1 MPKILLFGAGLVAAP
16 FVDYVLRRKENTLV
30 IATRTI
36 AKGESLAK
44 GNEHRITCTTVD
56 VEDDASIDS
65 LVKDCDIAISLVPYI
80 HHANIIKSCVKF
92 AKNFVST
99 SYVSPAMEAFNDAA
113 IEAGITVMNEIGVDP
128 GVDHLYAMKVVDEV
142 HDKGGKLK
150 SFLSYCGGLPAPEN
164 SNNPL
169 GYVFSWSPRGVL
181 LAVRNAARFK
191 ENGKIV
197 DIAGP
202 DLLRLGA
209 KRIYTFPGY
218 ATYGYPNRDSSFY
231 DTRYGMPECDT
242 CLRGS
247 LRFEGNV
254 EIVQAFAD
262 CGLLSL
268 DSVEFLDASA
278 PEVSCA
284 DAMAKLLG
292 CADSEEATLK
302 AAVVQKANLAKEL
315 QHRVLGGFK
324 WFGLFSKTQMA
335 VRRGTYLD
343 MLCGTMEDRL
353 QLKEGERDMVLLQ
366 HEFGIEWADGTKET
380 RTSTLIEYGDPK
392 GHTAMAR
399 LVGMPCGVAVQMIL
413 DGKITKKGVFAPLT
427 RDIYEPIIEVLE
439 KEEGVV
445 VKDTIV

>member
-16 FVDYVLRRKENTLV
+16 CVEYCLRRKENTMV

-44 GNEHRITCTTVD
+44 EYGDRVSCATVD
-56 VEDDASIDS
+56 VESDESIDN
-65 LVKDCDIAISLVPYI
+65 LMKDCDIAISLVPYI
-80 HHANIIKSCVKF
+80 HHANIIKSAVKF
-92 AKNFVST
+92 KKNFVST
-99 SYVSPAMEAFNDAA
+99 SYVSPAMEAFHDAA
-113 IEAGITVMNEIGVDP
+113 VEAGVTVMNEIGVDP
-128 GVDHLYAMKVVDEV
+128 GVDHLYAMKVIDEV
-142 HDKGGKLK
+142 HAKGGKVK
-150 SFLSYCGGLPAPEN
+150 SFISYCGGLPAPEN
-164 SNNPL
+164 SDNPL
-169 GYVFSWSPRGVL
+169 GYKFSWSPRGVL

-191 ENGKIV
+191 QDGKIV

-209 KRIYTFPGY
+209 KRIYTNPGY

-268 DSVEFLDASA
+268 DEVDFLASSA
-278 PEVSCA
+278 PAVSCA
-284 DAMAKLLG
+284 EAMAKLLN
-292 CADSEEATLK
+292 CADAEEDTLK
-302 AAVVQKANLAKEL
+302 AAVAAKANLPKDL
-315 QHRVLGGFK
+315 QRRVLNGFK
-324 WFGLFSKTQMA
+324 WFGLFSKTEMA
-335 VRRGTYLD
+335 DRKGTYLD
-343 MLCGTMEDRL
+343 MLCGTMEEKL
-353 QLKEGERDMVLLQ
+353 QLKDDERDMIFLQ
-366 HEFGIEWADGTKET
+366 HEFGIEWADGKKEE
-380 RTSTLIEYGDPK
+380 RTSTLIEYGTP
-392 GHTAMAR
+392 GGFTAMAR

-427 RDIYEPIIEVLE
+427 KDIYGPLIEVLE

-445 VKDTIV
+445 VKDTIL